1 MLLEQFLTDEEVTL
15 KELTVRLPPLNELIQ
30 DYKVGAGRWVWRAYG
45 MLDCWYVQ
53 ICTAV
58 TCCALLLMDASCGQ
72 LGLHRLSVLSVY

>member
-45 MLDCWYVQ
+45 MADC
-53 ICTAV
+53 
-58 TCCALLLMDASCGQ
+58 
-72 LGLHRLSVLSVY
+72 